1 MRKKKRKIVE
11 KIYFNSDKTEVLK
24 VELFDSSGILAYR
37 MDFDKMQN
45 IDGYSVPL
53 KLTISNDD
61 HVTVILDIERYWA
74 EVPVD
79 SSVFVLSNPKDN

>member
-1 MRKKKRKIVE
+1 MV
-11 KIYFNSDKTEVLK
+11 
-24 VELFDSSGILAYR
+24 
-37 MDFDKMQN
+37 FDKMQN

-61 HVTVILDIERYWA
+61 HVTITLDIDQYWA

-79 SSVFVLSNPKDN
+79 SSVFVLSDPKNFKSELE